1 MSSTASWSFVLRAWW
16 RETAA
21 DLGDIGPV
29 LEVVSMDST
38 GGESQIDD
46 PGTMVLGLDMIQ

>member
-1 MSSTASWSFVLRAWW
+1 MSSPASWSFVLRAWW

-29 LEVVSMDST
+29 LEVVSMDNR
-38 GGESQIDD
+38 GGELWIND
-46 PGTMVLGLDMIQ
+46 PGTMVLGLDIIQ

>member
-1 MSSTASWSFVLRAWW
+1 MVVRAEGLVE

-29 LEVVSMDST
+29 LAVVSMDNG
-38 GGESQIDD
+38 GGESRIND
-46 PGTMVLGLDMIQ
+46 PGTMVLVLDMAQ

>member
-21 DLGDIGPV
+21 DLGDIGPA
-29 LEVVSMDST
+29 LMVVSMDSG
-38 GGESQIDD
+38 GGESRVDD
-46 PGTMVLGLDMIQ
+46 PGTMVLAVDMIQ

>member
-21 DLGDIGPV
+21 DLGDIGPA
-29 LEVVSMDST
+29 LVVTLMDSG
-38 GGESQIDD
+38 GGESRVDD
-46 PGTMVLGLDMIQ
+46 PGVMVLTVDMIQ

>member
-1 MSSTASWSFVLRAWW
+1 MLRAWW

-29 LEVVSMDST
+29 LEVVSMDNG
-38 GGESQIDD
+38 GGELWIDD
-46 PGTMVLGLDMIQ
+46 LGTMVLGLDIIQ

>member
-29 LEVVSMDST
+29 LVVVSMDSE
-38 GGESQIDD
+38 GVGSRADGS
-46 PGTMVLGLDMIQ
+46 GTMVLVLDMIQ

>member
-21 DLGDIGPV
+21 DLGDIGPALV
-29 LEVVSMDST
+29 VVSMDSV
-38 GGESQIDD
+38 GGESWVGDA
-46 PGTMVLGLDMIQ
+46 GTMVLVLDMTQ